1 MSKKLLTYEEA
12 KRAIQATFKP
22 ASLGM
27 EEAVLLE
34 AYNRVLAVD
43 VVAPLDIP
51 GFNSARVAG
60 YAVKSA
66 DTAEATE
73 DEPIKL
79 KVVGSVNV
87 GETPKTALNAG
98 EAFEVAA
105 GAVLPQ
111 SADTIIDY
119 EDAEREDDTL
129 EVYAPSQSENLR
141 KQGSD
146 IKAGAVVFEKHQ
158 LLGATEIGVLA
169 ALGIKQ
175 VAVLKIPMVTVLS
188 VSNEVSELNKPLE
201 PGKGFD
207 LNGYS
212 LSTAVMECGAKPVY
226 FGVTAEDKTA
236 VTRIVSA
243 AVAGSDM
250 VIVCS
255 DSPIVAETLSLLP
268 DTNLAVDGIAIKPG
282 KTTTAA
288 FADGKPVFVFPS
300 NPTAALMMYQLFART
315 LVQRLAGRPTAGLR
329 ALSTVVGAKMFSAKG
344 SRTFQPVQ
352 LSFDEKCRL
361 IADPVEAQG
370 AVSGLA
376 NVDGFVEIAENESVL
391 EENQEV
397 AVWLLRGIATKA

>member
-12 KRAIQATFKP
+12 KRTIEATFKP

-34 AYNRVLAVD
+34 SYNRVLAVD
-43 VVAPLDIP
+43 VVAPLEIP

-60 YAVKSA
+60 YAVKCA
-66 DTAEATE
+66 DTANATE
-73 DEPIKL
+73 EEPVKL
-79 KVVGSVNV
+79 KVVGAINV
-87 GETPKTALNAG
+87 GETPKTALTTG

-111 SADTIIDY
+111 GADTIIDY

-129 EVYAPSQSENLR
+129 EVYAPSQAENLR

-146 IKAGAVVFEKHQ
+146 IKTGAVVFEKHQ

-175 VAVLKIPMVTVLS
+175 IPVLKIPMVTVLS

-201 PGKGFD
+201 PGKGYD

-212 LSTAVMECGAKPVY
+212 LSTAIMECGAKPVY
-226 FGVTAEDKTA
+226 FGVTPEDKAA

-243 AVAGSDM
+243 AAAGSDM

-255 DSPIVAETLSLLP
+255 DSLIVAECISLLP
-268 DTNLAVDGIAIKPG
+268 NTNLAVDGIAIKPG

-288 FADGKPVFVFPS
+288 FVEGKPVFVFPS

-361 IADPVEAQG
+361 IADPVETQG

>member
-1 MSKKLLTYEEA
+1 M
-12 KRAIQATFKP
+12 
-22 ASLGM
+22 
-27 EEAVLLE
+27 
-34 AYNRVLAVD
+34 N
-43 VVAPLDIP
+43 
-51 GFNSARVAG
+51 
-60 YAVKSA
+60 
-66 DTAEATE
+66 ATE
-73 DEPIKL
+73 EEPVNL
-79 KVVGSVNV
+79 KVVGAVNV
-87 GETPKTALNAG
+87 GETPKLTLNTG

-111 SADTIIDY
+111 GADTIIDY
-119 EDAEREDDTL
+119 EDAQREDDTL
-129 EVYAPSQSENLR
+129 QVYAPSQAENLR

-146 IKAGAVVFEKHQ
+146 IKSGAVVFEKHQ

-175 VAVLKIPMVTVLS
+175 VAVLKIPMVTVLT
-188 VSNEVSELNKPLE
+188 VSNEVSELGKPLE

-212 LSTAVMECGAKPVY
+212 ISTAVMECGAKPVY
-226 FGVTAEDKTA
+226 FGVTMEDKAA

-255 DSPIVAETLSLLP
+255 DSPIVAECISLLP
-268 DTNLAVDGIAIKPG
+268 NTNIAMDGIAIKPG
-282 KTTTAA
+282 KTTAAA
-288 FADGKPVFVFPS
+288 FTDDKPIFVFPS

-329 ALSTVVGAKMFSAKG
+329 ALSAVVGAKMFSAKG